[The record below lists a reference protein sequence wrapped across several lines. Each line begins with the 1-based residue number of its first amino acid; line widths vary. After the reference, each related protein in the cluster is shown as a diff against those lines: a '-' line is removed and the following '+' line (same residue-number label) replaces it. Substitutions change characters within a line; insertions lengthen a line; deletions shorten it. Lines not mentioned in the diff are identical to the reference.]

1 MRCNYNKVRKFTDAR
16 DYDAI
21 ALHVNI
27 YIANRI
33 SNIHF
38 TYWFIKTIMSQPW
51 KFVVNDGKLYAS
63 CKSTPIVGA
72 HLNKDSSD
80 SIKVTTLQAQ

>member
-1 MRCNYNKVRKFTDAR
+1 
-16 DYDAI
+16 
-21 ALHVNI
+21 
-27 YIANRI
+27 
-33 SNIHF
+33 
-38 TYWFIKTIMSQPW
+38 MSQPR